1 MCELLVW
8 QHCDQWLLGAV
19 IACGTKRWYLFRL
32 LVVLTVQLHPDVTGL
47 GYWIPRGG
55 MYELISCP
63 NYLGETIEW
72 IGYAITT
79 GSLVGT
85 AFAFYTFA
93 NLAPRAHQHHQWY
106 QETFPDYPVNRKA
119 YIPFIW

>member
-1 MCELLVW
+1 MLSIC
-8 QHCDQWLLGAV
+8 
-19 IACGTKRWYLFRL
+19 
-32 LVVLTVQLHPDVTGL
+32 VVFGLAGMALIVYLHPDVTGQE
-47 GYWIPRGG
+47 YQIPCGG

-79 GSLVGT
+79 GSIAGT

-106 QETFPDYPVNRKA
+106 QEHFPDYPVNRKA
-119 YIPFIW
+119 YIPYIW

>member
-1 MCELLVW
+1 MLSIC
-8 QHCDQWLLGAV
+8 
-19 IACGTKRWYLFRL
+19 
-32 LVVLTVQLHPDVTGL
+32 VVFGLAGMALIVYLHPDVTGQE
-47 GYWIPRGG
+47 YQIPCGG

-79 GSLVGT
+79 GSIAGT

-93 NLAPRAHQHHQWY
+93 NLAQGRTSIISGTRNISQIIQSTGKP
-106 QETFPDYPVNRKA
+106 TFHTSGELWVLSRE
-119 YIPFIW
+119 ISQ

>member
-1 MCELLVW
+1 MVYGLAGV
-8 QHCDQWLLGAV
+8 A
-19 IACGTKRWYLFRL
+19 
-32 LVVLTVQLHPDVTGL
+32 LTVHFNPDVTGL
-47 GYWIPRGG
+47 GYQIPFGG

-79 GSLVGT
+79 GSMAGK

-93 NLAPRAHQHHQWY
+93 NLAPRAQQHHQWY
-106 QETFPDYPVNRKA
+106 QQKFPDYPVNRKA
-119 YIPFIW
+119 YIPYIW